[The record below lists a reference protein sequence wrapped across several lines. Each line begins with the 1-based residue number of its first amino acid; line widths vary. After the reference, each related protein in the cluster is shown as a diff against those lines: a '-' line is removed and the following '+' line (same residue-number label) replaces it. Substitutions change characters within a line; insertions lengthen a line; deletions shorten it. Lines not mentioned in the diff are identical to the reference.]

1 MGGLA
6 FIGIGVGLVLGVF
19 LTPLQN
25 RYYEKARAKTPEGEP
40 VPPEARLP
48 IGCIGAIL
56 LPIGL
61 MVFAWTCTPNVHWIV
76 PILASVPFG
85 TGFLLIFTSI
95 QSYVIDCFPLYAAS
109 ALAANAVQRS
119 VLGTIFPL
127 FSIKLYE
134 NLGLNWAGT
143 CKSTFSPSQLGHRGM
158 ILTMSSDCILGVTVH
173 TTPIHLYQI
182 RTSPTSKVTL
192 RPL

>member
-1 MGGLA
+1 M
-6 FIGIGVGLVLGVF
+6 IGVF

-25 RYYEKARAKTPEGEP
+25 RYYEKARLQTPAGEP

-61 MVFAWTCTPNVHWIV
+61 MIFAWTCSPNVHWIV

-109 ALAANAVQRS
+109 GLAANAVQRS
-119 VLGTIFPL
+119 ILGTVFPL
-127 FSIKLYE
+127 FSIRLYE
-134 NLGLNWAGT
+134 GLGLNWAGT
-143 CKSTFSPSQLGHRGM
+143 RESFSSSTSR
-158 ILTMSSDCILGVTVH
+158 
-173 TTPIHLYQI
+173 
-182 RTSPTSKVTL
+182 
-192 RPL
+192 